1 MATPEVEKLWQVV
14 VEKVKVR
21 LVMPPL
27 WRAMEGCRPL
37 VVEDGMLVLAFPPST
52 AHGASLL
59 VESKNQNIIERVLE
73 ETAGQ
78 PLRLKVIHG
87 ETMADWEEEKKRGA
101 ASAQLQAAATERRR
115 REAAAG
121 QGWDAIAEQ
130 LSRRYAETPLRQL
143 PHVQAVYLDDAVGV
157 LAEAVQRLMSTAEV
171 AEPEQR
177 AYARTLDK
185 VAERAQV
192 PATLVAWLVRQRL
205 ARGGQ

>member
-1 MATPEVEKLWQVV
+1 MATPEVQKLWQEV

-37 VVEDGMLVLAFPPST
+37 VVEEDVLVLAFPPDV

-59 VESKNQNIIERVLE
+59 VESKNQNIIERALE
-73 ETAGQ
+73 ESAGR

-87 ETMADWEEEKKRGA
+87 ETIADWEEEKKRGA
-101 ASAQLQAAATERRR
+101 AAAQLQAAAAERRR

-121 QGWDAIAEQ
+121 QSWDSISEQ

-143 PHVQAVYLDDAVGV
+143 PHVQAAFLDEAVGV
-157 LAEAVQRLMSTAEV
+157 LADAVQRMMNTANV
-171 AEPEQR
+171 PEPEQR

-205 ARGGQ
+205 SR